1 MKVFKFGGASVK
13 DASSIR
19 NVASIIQTFA
29 SERLVIVVSA
39 MGKTT
44 NAIEKIAAMAYNGD
58 DYRPALDELKEYHHS
73 VCEALQ
79 LEGITEKLF
88 LQLSAHLINFKDLP
102 FDQYYDQTVIFGEL
116 LSTTIV
122 AHYLEQQSIPVNWVN
137 AGSMITTDKT
147 WREANVDM
155 EATKVAVRS
164 ALLPILEHQHVITQ
178 GFIGKYSPA
187 FYTTLGREGSDYTG
201 AILANC
207 LEAEGLWIWKDV
219 PGVLTAD
226 PKEFQPTALIEELSY
241 YEAIEM
247 TYYGATVIHPKTIQP
262 LRTANIPLYVRSF
275 EFPEKPGSVIRMDS
289 IKENYP
295 PILVLKKTQV
305 LLSVSTRDFSFMGE
319 EHMSHIYRI
328 FAENRVK
335 INLMQTAAISIS
347 LVVDDNQSKLKNL
360 LEELRKRF
368 HVLSNS
374 QLQLLTVRH
383 YTDAI
388 IEELTGDRDVLLTQK
403 SRQTIQMVLK
413 QRQDYL

>member
-19 NVASIIQTFA
+19 NVASIIRKYA
-29 SERLVIVVSA
+29 AERLVIVVSA

-44 NAIEKIAAMAYNGD
+44 NAIEQIAQLAYNGN
-58 DYRPALDELKEYHHS
+58 DYRPALETLKQYHDGICEELE
-73 VCEALQ
+73 LT
-79 LEGITEKLF
+79 GITDKLF
-88 LQLSAHLINFKDLP
+88 QQLSAHLINFKDLP

-122 AHYLEQQSIPVNWVN
+122 SHYLQQQAIPVSWVN
-137 AGSMITTDKT
+137 AGSMIATDKN

-155 EATKVAVRS
+155 EATQAAVRS
-164 ALLPILEHQHVITQ
+164 TLLPLLEEQHVITQ

-201 AILANC
+201 ALLAHC
-207 LEAEGLWIWKDV
+207 LKAEGLWIWKDV

-226 PKEFQPTALIEELSY
+226 PKEYQPVTLIEELSY

-262 LRTANIPLYVRSF
+262 LRAGNIPLYVRSF
-275 EFPEKPGSVIRMDS
+275 EEPEKEGSVIRMDS

-295 PILVLKKTQV
+295 PILVLKKQQV

-335 INLMQTAAISIS
+335 INLMQTAAISLS
-347 LVVDDNQSKLKNL
+347 VVVDENTARLQGL
-360 LEELRKRF
+360 LEALSERF
-368 HVLSNS
+368 HVLTNS
-374 QLQLLTVRH
+374 RLQLLTVRH

-388 IEELTGDRDVLLTQK
+388 INELTGDRDVLLTQK

-413 QRQDYL
+413 KDQDYL